1 MANSPDSAC
10 ATARAIIQDAR
21 QEAAARPIVHA
32 FFDTATCTVSYVVRD
47 PASNRCAILDS
58 VLDFDAASGGTS
70 TAAAQELVGCV
81 ESEGLEV
88 QWLLETHAHADHL
101 SAAPYLQ
108 AQLGGRL
115 AIGREIRRVQQDF
128 GKIFNE
134 GSQFARDGSQFDHL
148 FSDGERFRIGSLQGI
163 ALHVPGHTPA
173 CLAYVIGDAVF
184 AGDTLFMPDYGTA
197 RCDFPGGDARQLY
210 RSIRRL
216 MSLPDAARLFLCHD
230 YKAPGRDHYAWE
242 TTIGAQRTGNVHVH
256 EGVGEEEF
264 TAMRKQRD
272 AGLAMPKLLF
282 PSVQVNMRG
291 GRLPPSESN
300 GVSYLKLPVNIF
312 GAR

>member
-134 GSQFARDGSQFDHL
+134 GSQFARDGRDGNGDKGRRCRRASCERPAALPADHARH
-148 FSDGERFRIGSLQGI
+148 D
-163 ALHVPGHTPA
+163 
-173 CLAYVIGDAVF
+173 GDAHR
-184 AGDTLFMPDYGTA
+184 ADRPDRQACTA
-197 RCDFPGGDARQLY
+197 AACE
-210 RSIRRL
+210 
-216 MSLPDAARLFLCHD
+216 MSLGF
-230 YKAPGRDHYAWE
+230 
-242 TTIGAQRTGNVHVH
+242 TT
-256 EGVGEEEF
+256 
-264 TAMRKQRD
+264 
-272 AGLAMPKLLF
+272 
-282 PSVQVNMRG
+282 
-291 GRLPPSESN
+291 
-300 GVSYLKLPVNIF
+300 
-312 GAR
+312 